1 MAKTKAPNAVVPES
15 YLLIK
20 DEHGF
25 KVLHP
30 QHGLCLLTNWD
41 GDLISRIDFSDA
53 IVGEHPQRG
62 SVEVWGEGSS
72 VEDAVYDLKE
82 DGYTPAQI
90 KKMKLRTE
98 KVASI

>member
-1 MAKTKAPNAVVPES
+1 MAKKKALNAVTPES

-25 KVLHP
+25 KILHP
-30 QHGLCLLTNWD
+30 EYGPCLVTNFD

-62 SVEVWGEGSS
+62 TAEVWGEGNS
-72 VEDAVYDLKE
+72 VDDAIYDLKE

-90 KKMKLRTE
+90 KKMNLRTE
-98 KVASI
+98 KVATF

>member
-1 MAKTKAPNAVVPES
+1 MAKKKALNAVTPES

-30 QHGLCLLTNWD
+30 EYGPCLLTNWD
-41 GDLISRIDFSDA
+41 GDLVDRIDFSNA
-53 IVGEHPQRG
+53 IVGEHPERG
-62 SVEVWGEGSS
+62 TAEVWGEGSS
-72 VEDAVYDLKE
+72 VEDAIYDLKS

-98 KVASI
+98 KVATF